1 MQLFLLFLNE
11 IKLWIMMNKIIYF
24 VLLSLALAA
33 CKDKNQY
40 HIEGNFDQLSDST
53 IFLKQMEVSN
63 ATVIDSSRINKD
75 GAFNFKGE
83 TPHPRFYQ
91 LALSNNNFITML
103 IQPGE
108 DVQLQIKGANLTNST
123 IEGSPGTEKVYKLNT
138 RLRQTKQKLD
148 SLKNL
153 YEMAE
158 AKDAGEERLEEINQ
172 AYRQVLNQQ
181 RDSSIAFILDNMGS
195 LASIVAL
202 YQKVDDETFV
212 LYKNQDLQYIKLVAD
227 SLENKY
233 PESKHVKSLLAD
245 KERLMRKYKN
255 VELNQKLAE
264 MKDKV
269 TDQLPDIALPTMS
282 GDTVSFSDLNSKMVL
297 LSFWASWKDLSVER
311 NLKLKKLYRKYHDKG
326 FEIYQVSLDQ
336 TRDKWKYAVKFD
348 ELPWINVYN
357 PGGFSSL
364 AAKKY
369 NVKQVPTDFLIR
381 NKKEIVAKNPD
392 ISQLNK
398 KLSAA
403 LN

>member
-1 MQLFLLFLNE
+1 M
-11 IKLWIMMNKIIYF
+11 INKIAYI

-40 HIEGNFDQLSDST
+40 HIEGNFDQLSDS
-53 IFLKQMEVSN
+53 IIYLKQMELSN
-63 ATVIDSSRINKD
+63 TTLIDSSRIDKG
-75 GAFNFKGE
+75 GAFSFKGE
-83 TPHPRFYQ
+83 TPYPRFYQ
-91 LALSNNNFITML
+91 LALSNNSFMTML

-108 DVQLQIKGANLTNST
+108 DVQLHIKGTDLTNCY
-123 IEGSPGTEKVYKLNT
+123 IKGSPGTKKVHKLNT
-138 RLRQTKQKLD
+138 RLRRTKQQLD

-153 YEMAE
+153 YNIAD
-158 AKDAGEERLEEINQ
+158 ANDAGPERLEEINQ

-202 YQKVDDETFV
+202 YQKVDDQNFV

-245 KERLMRKYKN
+245 KERLMRKYKHL
-255 VELNQKLAE
+255 ELNSRLAE
-264 MKDKV
+264 MKDKM
-269 TDQLPDIALPTMS
+269 TDQLPDISLPTMT
-282 GDTVSFSDLNSKMVL
+282 GDTISFSDLNSKMIL
-297 LSFWASWKDLSVER
+297 LSFWASWKDISVER

-336 TRDKWKYAVKFD
+336 TRDKWKYAVNFD
-348 ELPWINVYN
+348 ELPWINVYQ
-357 PGGFSSL
+357 PGGFSSP
-364 AAKKY
+364 AANKY
-369 NVKQVPTDFLIR
+369 NVNRVPTDFLIR
-381 NKKEIVAKNPD
+381 NKKEVVAKNPG
-392 ISQLNK
+392 ISQLDR